1 MGQFSFLSGSLLLVY
16 FLASEVTHC
25 YADGQGIQQPFSKA
39 ILEMLHINTLTFP
52 RRTKLHPYMRLIY
65 QRLSSSETKDSTV
78 TEGTLVQSFRSIRVP
93 EYDNPGWLWFN
104 ISNLKPSMKA
114 AELVL
119 LRRTLHPK
127 SLTVNVTIHNIG
139 LEGNNLTISD
149 PMDKKILNLSELPSS
164 GYDTFN
170 VSTILR
176 QWRVDVI
183 GFQFQFTDDSGSLVL
198 HDALTQSLYCL
209 DTSSQD
215 EPLLVAYR
223 LALSEKRKAASPRGR
238 RNSQRCSGG
247 RRRNQSP
254 RRDIP
259 GGCSLHQCY
268 VNLQSSQLNHWI
280 LEPQGYYANFCRG
293 HCLSAISDKE
303 NMTTNGPAWETV
315 KQNTSTSTSQK
326 WYCIPQKYSS
336 VNIMYITE
344 SADIFIESLKEMSIE
359 SCACKEDCFILN
371 KSIP

>member
-1 MGQFSFLSGSLLLVY
+1 MSLGNRMPMGLFSFLSGSLLFIC
-16 FLASEVTHC
+16 FLASEITNC
-25 YADGQGIQQPFSKA
+25 YADSHGIQQPFSKA

-65 QRLSSSETKDSTV
+65 QQLSSSETRDSTA

-93 EYDNPGWLWFN
+93 EYDNPGWIWFN
-104 ISNLKPSMKA
+104 ISKLKPSMVA

-149 PMDKKILNLSELPSS
+149 PLDKKILNLSELPSS

-223 LALSEKRKAASPRGR
+223 LAPSERSKAANLRSS
-238 RNSQRCSGG
+238 RNSQQCSEG
-247 RRRNQSP
+247 RKRKHPP
-254 RRDIP
+254 RKNIS
-259 GGCSLHQCY
+259 GECSLHLWY
-268 VNLQSSQLNHWI
+268 VNLQSLELNHWI

-293 HCLSAISDKE
+293 HCTEIISSEEKTV
-303 NMTTNGPAWETV
+303 TTSPAWGTV
-315 KQNTSTSTSQK
+315 KQNITKSQR
-326 WYCIPQKYSS
+326 WQCIPQKYSS
-336 VNIMYITE
+336 VNVMYNTE
-344 SADIFIESLKEMSIE
+344 SGDIFIESLKEMSIE
-359 SCACKEDCFILN
+359 SCACK
-371 KSIP
+371 